1 MREHGALS
9 YNRQNFVFALSYSLM
24 RGLYLITNDDPI
36 ELLLAKLEGAMATYE
51 VAVLQYRR
59 KKVAK
64 ENQDYEIGY
73 MKHLCEQ
80 YKVPFVINDDLEAAV
95 QYSVGVHLGQGDG
108 SIQEAVARLP
118 KGVLIGRSCNNS
130 IELAEQAIADGANY
144 VAFGAIYATETK
156 PEAGKIGLETLKL
169 AKEKLNVPICAIGGL
184 TVENGAEVIAAG
196 ADLCAVISDVL
207 GRSMSTVGQRVYDW
221 SELFSEKA

>member
-1 MREHGALS
+1 
-9 YNRQNFVFALSYSLM
+9 M

-64 ENQDYEIGY
+64 EDQAYEIEY
-73 MKHLCEQ
+73 MKQMCEQ
-80 YKVPFVINDDLEAAV
+80 YKVPFVINDDLETAV
-95 QYSVGVHLGQGDG
+95 KYGVGVHLGQDDG
-108 SIQEAVARLP
+108 SIQEAVERLP
-118 KGVLIGRSCNNS
+118 KNVLIGRSCNNS
-130 IELAEQAIADGANY
+130 LELAEQAIADGANY
-144 VAFGAIYATETK
+144 VAFGAIYATDTK
-156 PEAGKIGLETLKL
+156 PEAGNIGLETLKH
-169 AKEKLNVPICAIGGL
+169 AKSRLNVPICAIGGL
-184 TVENGAEVIAAG
+184 TVENGKEVIEAG

-221 SELFSEKA
+221 SELFAEQA

>member
-1 MREHGALS
+1 
-9 YNRQNFVFALSYSLM
+9 M

-64 ENQDYEIGY
+64 EDQAYEIEY
-73 MKHLCEQ
+73 MKQMCEQ
-80 YKVPFVINDDLEAAV
+80 YKVPFVINDDLETAV
-95 QYSVGVHLGQGDG
+95 KYGVGVHLGQDDG
-108 SIQEAVARLP
+108 SIQEAVERLP
-118 KGVLIGRSCNNS
+118 KNVLIGRSCNNS
-130 IELAEQAIADGANY
+130 LELAEQAIADGANY
-144 VAFGAIYATETK
+144 VAFGAIYATDTK
-156 PEAGKIGLETLKL
+156 PEAGNIGLETLKQ
-169 AKEKLNVPICAIGGL
+169 AKSKLNVPICAIGGL
-184 TVENGAEVIAAG
+184 TVENSKEVIEAG

-221 SELFSEKA
+221 SELFAEQA

>member
-1 MREHGALS
+1 
-9 YNRQNFVFALSYSLM
+9 M

-64 ENQDYEIGY
+64 EDRAYEIEY
-73 MKHLCEQ
+73 MKQMCEQ
-80 YKVPFVINDDLEAAV
+80 YKVPFVINDDLETAV
-95 QYSVGVHLGQGDG
+95 KYGVGVHLGQDDG
-108 SIQEAVARLP
+108 SIQEAVERLP
-118 KGVLIGRSCNNS
+118 KNVLIGRSCNNS
-130 IELAEQAIADGANY
+130 LELAEQAIADGANY
-144 VAFGAIYATETK
+144 VAFGAIYATDTK
-156 PEAGKIGLETLKL
+156 PEAGNIGLETLKQ
-169 AKEKLNVPICAIGGL
+169 AKSKLNVPICAIGGL
-184 TVENGAEVIAAG
+184 TVENGKEVIEAG

-221 SELFSEKA
+221 SELFAEQA

>member
-1 MREHGALS
+1 
-9 YNRQNFVFALSYSLM
+9 M

-64 ENQDYEIGY
+64 EDQAYEIEY
-73 MKHLCEQ
+73 MKQMCEQ
-80 YKVPFVINDDLEAAV
+80 YKVPFVINDDLETAV
-95 QYSVGVHLGQGDG
+95 KYGVGVHLGQDDG
-108 SIQEAVARLP
+108 SIQEAVERLP
-118 KGVLIGRSCNNS
+118 KNVLIGRSCNNS
-130 IELAEQAIADGANY
+130 LELAEQAIADGANY
-144 VAFGAIYATETK
+144 VAFGAIYATDSK
-156 PEAGKIGLETLKL
+156 PEAGNIGLETLKL
-169 AKEKLNVPICAIGGL
+169 AKQKLNVPICAIGGL
-184 TVENGAEVIAAG
+184 TVENSKEVIEAG

-221 SELFSEKA
+221 SELFAEQA

>member
-1 MREHGALS
+1 
-9 YNRQNFVFALSYSLM
+9 M

-64 ENQDYEIGY
+64 EDQAYEIEY
-73 MKHLCEQ
+73 MKQMCEQ
-80 YKVPFVINDDLEAAV
+80 YKVPFVINDDLETAV
-95 QYSVGVHLGQGDG
+95 KYGVGVHLGQDDG
-108 SIQEAVARLP
+108 SIQEAVERFP
-118 KGVLIGRSCNNS
+118 KNVLIGRSCNNS
-130 IELAEQAIADGANY
+130 LELAEQAIADGANY
-144 VAFGAIYATETK
+144 VAFGAIYATDTK
-156 PEAGKIGLETLKL
+156 PEAGNIGLETLKQ
-169 AKEKLNVPICAIGGL
+169 AKSKLNVPICAIGGL
-184 TVENGAEVIAAG
+184 TVENGKEVIEAG

-221 SELFSEKA
+221 SELFAEQA

>member
-1 MREHGALS
+1 MGS
-9 YNRQNFVFALSYSLM
+9 IFVFALSDLTM

-59 KKVAK
+59 KNVAK
-64 ENQDYEIGY
+64 ENQAYEIEY
-73 MKHLCEQ
+73 MKNMCNQ
-80 YKVPFVINDDLEAAV
+80 YNVPFVINDDLETAV
-95 QYSVGVHLGQGDG
+95 QYGVGVHLGQDDG
-108 SIQEAVARLP
+108 SIVDAVARLP
-118 KGVLIGRSCNNS
+118 KNVLIGRSCNNS
-130 IELAEQAIADGANY
+130 LVLAEQAIADGANY
-144 VAFGAIYATETK
+144 VAFGAIYATDTK
-156 PEAGKIGLETLKL
+156 PEAGNIGLETLKL

-207 GRSMSTVGQRVYDW
+207 GGSMSAVAQRVYDW
-221 SELFSEKA
+221 SELFTENA

>member
-1 MREHGALS
+1 
-9 YNRQNFVFALSYSLM
+9 M

-59 KKVAK
+59 KKITDAAARA
-64 ENQDYEIGY
+64 YEIGY
-73 MKHLCEQ
+73 MKHLCAQ
-80 YKVPFVINDDLEAAV
+80 YKVPFVINDDLDAAV
-95 QYSVGVHLGQGDG
+95 EYGVGVHLGQDDG
-108 SIQEAVARLP
+108 SIVDAVERLP
-118 KGVLIGRSCNNS
+118 KNVLIGRSCNNS

-144 VAFGAIYATETK
+144 VAFGAIYATDTK
-156 PEAGKIGLETLKL
+156 PEAGNIGLETLKL

-196 ADLCAVISDVL
+196 ADLCAVISDIL
-207 GRSMSTVGQRVYDW
+207 DRPMHTVGQRVYDW
-221 SELFSEKA
+221 SELFSQNA